1 MFIDR
6 ALIQIRSG
14 KGGDGAVA
22 FRREK
27 YVSHGGPWGGDG
39 GKGGDVILEASAD
52 MQTLLDFQFRREFV
66 AEFGA
71 NGAGKNQ
78 TGKSGADRVVLV
90 PCGTVVFDADTGE
103 VLADLLEP
111 AQRVVVAPGGRGGR
125 GNASFASPTNRAP
138 TNYEPGEAAIER
150 KLKLELKL
158 LADVGLVGLPNAGKS
173 TLISAVSAARPKIA
187 DYPFTTLEPNLG
199 VVRFGPGE
207 HLVLA
212 DIPGLIEGAHAGAG
226 LGHEFLRHVER
237 TRLLLH
243 VLDLSGG
250 FEERDPIEDW
260 NLIETELSRYSED
273 LARRARVAVLNK
285 TDLPEARARLEEVSR
300 TLKAQGLEVFAI
312 SAATRDG
319 LEPLLDYLRRTVPGL
334 PIPEPARP
342 TVAPQPAA
350 EPAPAFTIRRENG
363 VFVVTGSGLDRLLT
377 GVELG
382 NAQALSRLDR
392 QLTRLG
398 IYQQLRER
406 GVKDGDV
413 VRVGPMEFTFVE

>member
-39 GKGGDVILEASAD
+39 GKGGDLILEASAD

-66 AEFGA
+66 AEPGA

-78 TGKSGADRVVLV
+78 TGKSGADRVVYV
-90 PCGTVVFDADTGE
+90 PCGTLVLDAETGE
-103 VLADLLEP
+103 LLGDLLES

-138 TNYEPGEAAIER
+138 TNYEPGELGVER
-150 KLKLELKL
+150 KLRLELKL

-187 DYPFTTLEPNLG
+187 DYPFTTLEPHLG

-250 FEERDPIEDW
+250 FEGRDPLEDW
-260 NLIETELSRYSED
+260 KLIETELSRYSED
-273 LARRARVAVLNK
+273 LAHRSRVAVLNMI
-285 TDLPEARARLEEVSR
+285 DLPEARAHLDEVSQA
-300 TLKAQGLEVFAI
+300 LKAAGLEVFAV
-312 SAATRDG
+312 SAATREG
-319 LEPLLDYLRRTVPGL
+319 LEPLLDYLRRTVPDL
-334 PIPEPARP
+334 LVPEPARP
-342 TVAPQPAA
+342 TFMPKPPS
-350 EPAPAFTIRRENG
+350 EPGPGFTIRRENA
-363 VFVVTGSGLDRLLT
+363 VFVVTGPGLERILT

-398 IYQQLRER
+398 VYQQLRER